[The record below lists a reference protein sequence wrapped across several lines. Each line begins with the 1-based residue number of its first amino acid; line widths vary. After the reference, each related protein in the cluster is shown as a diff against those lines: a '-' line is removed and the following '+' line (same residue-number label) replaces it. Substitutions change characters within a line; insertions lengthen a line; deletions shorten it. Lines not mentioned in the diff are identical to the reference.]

1 MKKISLLLASMIFT
15 ASFLYAQEAAVEKK
29 IDPVE
34 WSETVHD
41 FGDLELRKPGT
52 ATFMFKNT
60 SEAPVVITNVR
71 SSCGCTVAKY
81 TKEPVKPGE
90 EGEVSATYNAA
101 RVGAFTK
108 TVTVT
113 IDALAKPVVLKI
125 KGQVVEK
132 LQEEVPEEEE
142 G

>member
-1 MKKISLLLASMIFT
+1 MKKIFLLIASMIFT
-15 ASFLYAQEAAVEKK
+15 VSFLYAQESAVEKK
-29 IDPVE
+29 VDPVE
-34 WSETVHD
+34 WSETTHN
-41 FGDLELRKPGT
+41 FGNLELRKPST
-52 ATFMFKNT
+52 ATFTFKNV

-101 RVGAFTK
+101 RIGAFTK

-113 IDALAKPVVLKI
+113 LDALSRPVVLKI

-132 LQEEVPEEEE
+132 REEEAVGEKE